1 LEHPFPAFRGLNLTA
16 AVRDGLRTHATRY
29 DAPEGEHARV
39 ADGMKSRLVGSLREA
54 SDTRAADFSLRESSD
69 RMGASPT
76 GPSVE
81 AQIAS
86 QADRIAYN
94 CHDLEDA
101 IGAGFIGA
109 DELRRVSLWREASQ
123 KATGADIAGS
133 IHTVR
138 RVVLD
143 AIIDRIIADVAVA
156 SRDRLAAI
164 ATSEQAR
171 THSTELIAPDAEIT
185 EQLAELESFLL
196 EQVYRHNEVAEMDAR
211 ERQMVL
217 ELFNAYRAKPDALPD
232 RFARRID
239 QQSLDRVI
247 CDYIAGMTD
256 RFCTD
261 EHGRLA

>member
-1 LEHPFPAFRGLNLTA
+1 VVEYLEHPFPVFRGLNLTA

-29 DAPEGEHARV
+29 DAPEDENPRA
-39 ADGMKSRLVGSLREA
+39 ADGMESAIRRSLRDA
-54 SDTRAADFSLRESSD
+54 SEFEDQSRS
-69 RMGASPT
+69 

-86 QADRIAYN
+86 LADRIAYN

-101 IGAGFIGA
+101 IGAGFIGT
-109 DELRRVSLWREASQ
+109 DELRRVSLWQEASQ
-123 KATGADIAGS
+123 KATGGEIAGS

-138 RVVLD
+138 RLVLD
-143 AIIDRIIADVAVA
+143 AIIDRIIADVAAA

-164 ATSEQAR
+164 GTSEQAR
-171 THSTELIAPDAEIT
+171 IHSTELVTPGVEIT
-185 EQLAELESFLL
+185 EQLAELETFLL
-196 EQVYRHNEVAEMDAR
+196 KQVYHRKEVAEMDGR
-211 ERQMVL
+211 GRRMVL
-217 ELFNAYRAKPDALPD
+217 ELFSAYQAKPDALPD

-239 QQSLDRVI
+239 QQGLDRVI

-261 EHGRLA
+261 EHQRLA